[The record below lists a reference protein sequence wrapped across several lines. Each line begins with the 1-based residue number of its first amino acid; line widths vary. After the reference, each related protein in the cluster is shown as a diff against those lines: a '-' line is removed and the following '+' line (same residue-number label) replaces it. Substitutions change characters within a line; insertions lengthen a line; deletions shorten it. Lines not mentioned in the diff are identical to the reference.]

1 MKLGTNEGHSQ
12 TGFNGSTTASFSYF
26 SVFSNTNFTGK
37 KTEGFSRI
45 QTQVVGAVATTTT
58 DLKNC
63 FNGSGVA
70 QLVKQLLL
78 TPEVRGSNPVLSKF
92 YYLLSVNC
100 NEKTQMKKK

>member
-1 MKLGTNEGHSQ
+1 MWGGWALL
-12 TGFNGSTTASFSYF
+12 
-26 SVFSNTNFTGK
+26 K
-37 KTEGFSRI
+37 KKKKKKK
-45 QTQVVGAVATTTT
+45 
-58 DLKNC
+58 KNC

-70 QLVKQLLL
+70 QLVEQLLL